1 MGAEMKIRTCLK
13 CGADMTHSPWHIC
26 PRCGKWFAF
35 YTPAQVALLFAIGVP
50 VAIGVNVL
58 LVVLLWNFA

>member
-1 MGAEMKIRTCLK
+1 VAHLPT
-13 CGADMTHSPWHIC
+13 AQ
-26 PRCGKWFAF
+26 WFAF
-35 YTPAQVALLFAIGVP
+35 YTPAQVALLFAIGIP

>member
-1 MGAEMKIRTCLK
+1 MKIRTCLR

-35 YTPAQVALLFAIGVP
+35 YTPTQVALLFAIGIP